1 MHFVKNKYV
10 QINATEVNL
19 HNKFAFRPY
28 EILGVAIIGTIF
40 EISIDCTH
48 CCFKLIN

>member
-1 MHFVKNKYV
+1 MHFVKNEYV

-19 HNKFAFRPY
+19 HNKIAFRPY

-40 EISIDCTH
+40 EICIDCTH
-48 CCFKLIN
+48 SCLKLIN